1 MSLETAV
8 IVGNAE
14 SECVKLGRAAMDGC
28 LRGVDDEE
36 DMSENREAL
45 EVEGL
50 TEYWLLGMV
59 RRGGNKGER
68 VMDKVPWWW

>member
-14 SECVKLGRAAMDGC
+14 SECVKLGRAAMDDVC
-28 LRGVDDEE
+28 LRGDGDDDDE

-45 EVEGL
+45 EV
-50 TEYWLLGMV
+50 
-59 RRGGNKGER
+59 
-68 VMDKVPWWW
+68 